1 MLVYPQGLISHLMNQ
16 YFRGCNMANSDIRE
30 KLQHPRRSLGNRH
43 RSQAEKFLKIS
54 NEDANLSWAEQSAQQ
69 AVLYDFTN
77 PDNWVTLTKIKILR
91 NDKVGIRAVLE
102 ELFTILG
109 RDPELLNQ
117 LKNIDLTHNG
127 MDLLSAGLNVDPL
140 DPDKWAKDVLDNKEK
155 IKIFSERVESLDLRD
170 VRANVLFSRRIER
183 LRDNGDE
190 NLFIHLS
197 RIILAQRPSNHETWN
212 ELGKLHERRG
222 EYDDAWF
229 CYDQAQTYF
238 PTLPVRDRYKLRME
252 AKMDGGDIIPWKEPI
267 VKNRVDFLKKM
278 ENMATPRNYV
288 ENLEEL
294 KSKGTNI
301 DIYQRINDLR
311 AQNNLSGAF
320 FLSRQLAAEGDE
332 RGIKLV
338 KEIMEEMSDEI

>member
-1 MLVYPQGLISHLMNQ
+1 MV
-16 YFRGCNMANSDIRE
+16 NSDIKE

-54 NEDANLSWAEQSAQQ
+54 NDESNLNWAEQSAKQ

-77 PDNWVTLTKIKILR
+77 PENWIILTKIKILKK
-91 NDKVGIRAVLE
+91 DIIGVRAVLE

-117 LKNIDLTHNG
+117 LKNVDLTHNG
-127 MDLLSAGLNVDPL
+127 MDLLHAGLNIDPL
-140 DPDKWAKDVLDNKEK
+140 DPDKWAKDVLADNKAVER
-155 IKIFSERVESLDLRD
+155 FCLRVESLDLRD

-190 NLFIHLS
+190 DLFIHLS

-212 ELGKLHERRG
+212 ELGKLHERRR

-238 PTLPVRDRYKLRME
+238 PTLEVRDRYKKRME
-252 AKMDGGDIIPWKEPI
+252 AKMDGDKIVPWKEPK

-278 ENMATPRNYV
+278 EDMASPKNYT
-288 ENLEEL
+288 ENLEILDLEEKEL
-294 KSKGTNI
+294 
-301 DIYQRINDLR
+301 DVYQKITDLR
-311 AQNNLSGAF
+311 EMNNLSGAF

-338 KEIMEEMSDEI
+338 KEIMEEMTDEI

>member
-1 MLVYPQGLISHLMNQ
+1 MT
-16 YFRGCNMANSDIRE
+16 NSDIRE

-54 NEDANLSWAEQSAQQ
+54 SEDANLSWAEQSAQQ
-69 AVLYDFTN
+69 AILYDFTN

-91 NDKVGIRAVLE
+91 NDKIGIRSVLE

-127 MDLLSAGLNVDPL
+127 MDLLNAGLNIDPL
-140 DPDKWAKDVLDNKEK
+140 DPDKWAKDVLGNKDK
-155 IKIFSERVESLDLRD
+155 IEIFTKRVESLDLRD

-212 ELGKLHERRG
+212 ELGKLHERRA

-238 PTLPVRDRYKLRME
+238 PTLPVRDRYKHRME
-252 AKMDGGDIIPWKEPI
+252 AKMDGDIIAPWKEPI
-267 VKNRVDFLKKM
+267 VRNRVDFLKKM
-278 ENMATPRNYV
+278 KNMATPRNYI
-288 ENLEEL
+288 ENLEQQNSMEEKL
-294 KSKGTNI
+294 
-301 DIYQRINDLR
+301 DIYQQISELRI
-311 AQNNLSGAF
+311 QNNLSGAF

-338 KEIMEEMSDEI
+338 KEIMEEMSNEI